1 MRFASSLKT
10 RSDQHFLY
18 NNDRVLLVDL
28 ARLNK
33 PCIIFQVDYAVVM
46 LGTVAA
52 GGALTPA
59 NPAYTA
65 KELHYQL
72 EQTKAKIVIAS
83 EETLAVALEA
93 AKLAGIP
100 KSNVLVFGNREIN
113 GTQPYTKVLLA
124 DHEMEAVEYSYE
136 EACNT
141 IAYLCFSSGTTG
153 KCKPKE
159 DLNSLSVFINI

>member
-1 MRFASSLKT
+1 
-10 RSDQHFLY
+10 
-18 NNDRVLLVDL
+18 
-28 ARLNK
+28 
-33 PCIIFQVDYAVVM
+33 M

-100 KSNVLVFGNREIN
+100 KSNVLVFGNREVN
-113 GTQPYTKVLLA
+113 GTQPYTNVLMA
-124 DHEMEAVEYSYE
+124 DYEMEAVEYSYE

-153 KCKPKE
+153 KCESEVNLDP
-159 DLNSLSVFINI
+159 SPIIINIKWAIRT